1 VAESSGRLLPQ
12 VTERNEFFRTS
23 GADGKLRFQQCAAC
37 GGGAPGGVFLFTAA
51 R

>member
-12 VTERNEFFRTS
+12 VTERNEFFLTS
-23 GADGKLRFQQCAAC
+23 AAD
-37 GGGAPGGVFLFTAA
+37 APGGVFLFTAA

>member
-12 VTERNEFFRTS
+12 VTECNEFFWT
-23 GADGKLRFQQCAAC
+23 A
-37 GGGAPGGVFLFTAA
+37 GAPGGVFLFTAA